1 MLFFSYAQGKTF
13 MAPLTAVTEELA
25 TVFQISV
32 RSPGG
37 GAGGAAKPGPQVTI
51 SSNLI
56 YLQCHDQ
63 CDIRDTQVVTGW
75 GEVPGHPGLITA
87 VLQQVRDGLIHAQ
100 CTPSRPG
107 SR

>member
-1 MLFFSYAQGKTF
+1 MQVQHGVVRDAGGSLSCGGVSIYYSHTLQMLFFSYAQGKTF

-25 TVFQISV
+25 TVFKISV

-56 YLQCHDQ
+56 
-63 CDIRDTQVVTGW
+63 
-75 GEVPGHPGLITA
+75 
-87 VLQQVRDGLIHAQ
+87 
-100 CTPSRPG
+100 
-107 SR
+107 